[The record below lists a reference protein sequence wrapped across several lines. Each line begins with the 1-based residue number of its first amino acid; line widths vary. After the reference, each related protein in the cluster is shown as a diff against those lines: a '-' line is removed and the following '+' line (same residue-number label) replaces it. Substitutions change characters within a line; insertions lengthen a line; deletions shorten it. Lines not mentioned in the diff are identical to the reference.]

1 MQSFHRSTTEDKEKK
16 AFNAC
21 SLTRESLRMSE
32 PLKPE
37 SQANSDVTRSEAQ
50 LSQSELAELTATAF
64 HEAGHAVMAVSLGRS
79 IQKVTISPSRKPLGG
94 IQLGTCEIKKGRFK
108 TSHDPLE
115 DDVLV
120 LLAGMV
126 SEARFTGKYCRAGAS
141 QDLRAVANRLCTRAA
156 SPAQHDTLQR
166 RMLAKTEHM
175 LNDEILIEAIQ
186 AVANELLQRTT
197 ISGRTVRH
205 HFQQAQQRKR

>member
-1 MQSFHRSTTEDKEKK
+1 
-16 AFNAC
+16 
-21 SLTRESLRMSE
+21 MSE
-32 PLKPE
+32 PFQPT
-37 SQANSDVTRSEAQ
+37 SQANTNGSTGQTPLSE
-50 LSQSELAELTATAF
+50 SELVELTATAF

-79 IQKVTISPSRKPLGG
+79 IQKVTISPSRKSLGG

-126 SEARFTGKYCRAGAS
+126 AESRFTGKYCPAGAS
-141 QDLRAVANRLCTRAA
+141 QDLREVAKRLCTRAA
-156 SPAQHDTLQR
+156 SPAQHETLQR
-166 RMLAKTEHM
+166 RMLAKTEHT

-186 AVANELLQRTT
+186 AVALELLQRIT